1 MKRKYVLKG
10 LLLAIL
16 LPLTLYYFLTTPGS
30 EVTISSLFIII
41 LAIIALYDEITITRN
56 KAINRNKYQLVIDRT
71 LSVIFV
77 VISIDVLISF
87 FANGISIWFEFLL
100 SIYTR
105 EGHELLLKVVH
116 DLLWLFLS
124 INLTPFHKV
133 LLQKQI
139 FHLHLESNFL

>member
-87 FANGISIWFEFLL
+87 FANGISI
-100 SIYTR
+100 
-105 EGHELLLKVVH
+105 
-116 DLLWLFLS
+116 
-124 INLTPFHKV
+124 
-133 LLQKQI
+133 
-139 FHLHLESNFL
+139 

>member
-16 LPLTLYYFLTTPGS
+16 IPLSLYYFVRTPGS
-30 EVTISSLFIII
+30 EVTISSFFIII

-56 KAINRNKYQLVIDRT
+56 KSINRTKYQLVIDRA

-87 FANGISIWFEFLL
+87 FVNGISM
-100 SIYTR
+100 
-105 EGHELLLKVVH
+105 
-116 DLLWLFLS
+116 
-124 INLTPFHKV
+124 
-133 LLQKQI
+133 
-139 FHLHLESNFL
+139 